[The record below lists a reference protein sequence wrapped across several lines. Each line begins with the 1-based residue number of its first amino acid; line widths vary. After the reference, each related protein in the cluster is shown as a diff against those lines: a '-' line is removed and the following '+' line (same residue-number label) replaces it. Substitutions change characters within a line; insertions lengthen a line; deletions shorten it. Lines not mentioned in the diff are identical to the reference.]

1 MRAVVILMMVTV
13 ATMGASW
20 HQPVP
25 AVLET
30 EVRLYHDRHFD
41 ETVTGSAADALREG
55 ETQHRAGRVSEALR
69 FYMEAEAL
77 AEEPTGVIPNRL
89 GRVYQSLGKHRT
101 AAAFFGR
108 AVAAN
113 DNPVARWNRAL
124 ARRASGDCRGAVEDA
139 ERLLEMETRRVVGA
153 LTWAR
158 AEWMATTKVGAHY
171 VIADCHAPDVNAA
184 WWQENE
190 GPSLTPTGSLGLG
203 SGIGQEQSAARVSA
217 CHSAFLHWPKG
228 EAPMVVR
235 TGEDPRGV
243 AGPCANQWSSKKRKD
258 AFVEHAGKGLGL
270 ATALY
275 QKVCRDE
282 RDRCAFL
289 RRYFQDGVAAGYLMP
304 VYQKQE
310 TEPNK
315 GDVCVYPGQLKTDE
329 GKMEPEEREAYRLLH
344 GRSPATTTAPAWND
358 KVREYVECVRLGGKA
373 R

>member
-1 MRAVVILMMVTV
+1 MRAAIILLIVTV

-25 AVLET
+25 AVPET
-30 EVRLYHDRHFD
+30 EVRPYHDRHFD
-41 ETVTGSAADALREG
+41 ETVTGPAADALRAG
-55 ETQHRAGRVSEALR
+55 EKQHRAGRVSEALR
-69 FYMEAEAL
+69 FYMEAEGL
-77 AEEPTGVIPNRL
+77 AEEPTAVIPNRL

-108 AVAAN
+108 AVAVN

-139 ERLLEMETRRVVGA
+139 ERILEMETRRVVGA

-158 AEWMATTKVGAHY
+158 AEWMTTTEVGAHY

-184 WWQENE
+184 WWQETE
-190 GPSLTPTGSLGLG
+190 GPSLTPTGSRGLG
-203 SGIGQEQSAARVSA
+203 SGNGHERSAARVSA
-217 CHSAFLHWPKG
+217 CHSAFLHWAKG
-228 EAPMVVR
+228 KAPMVVR

-243 AGPCANQWSSKKRKD
+243 AGPCANQWSSKERKD

-275 QKVCRDE
+275 PRGCRDE
-282 RDRCAFL
+282 RDRCPFL
-289 RRYFQDGVAAGYLMP
+289 RRYFQDGVAAGHLMP

-310 TEPNK
+310 ASPYK
-315 GDVCVYPGQLKTDE
+315 GDACVYPGRLKTDE
-329 GKMEPEEREAYRLLH
+329 GKMEPEEREAHRLLH
-344 GRSPATTTAPAWND
+344 GWSPATTTIPAWND
-358 KVREYVECVRLGGKA
+358 EWREFVECLRLGGRA